1 MRRPLSHCAAHLYPP
16 SVEVHLHTGSQQVPI
31 VAGGAGAVDS
41 RVATRG
47 GGLDAS
53 TMQHAS
59 SRRRRHLERCTG
71 AKGMGVTGCSGCP
84 HYRQRVVVP
93 SLQGPLSVVNS
104 PMPEVYEK
112 TRVPLDKRPL
122 RWRVAQSSATANV
135 VTPEVARL
143 LAAASGGAG
152 GRNPSELLPAI
163 LRPKSMRMSHRV
175 AASEEGDGGGADGSG
190 HSPQR
195 PGTVRG
201 VTVHVQSSPPDP
213 ATAPVAPATARVM
226 LQHSGRQRSF
236 RSSTTVGG
244 DETMNSGREAV
255 ESRRRKSSVDADT
268 RLLRDTLGHGQ
279 EVYVVHTPDLSDDT
293 SSSSD
298 DEPPMARVLASRRRM
313 LTTDNVLSSSRR
325 QLLAAARAQEEK
337 LVGPL
342 LNEAPKPAAGAPA
355 LRAAGI
361 EGIKVS
367 KEKTVKRRNVRSRRK
382 AAREALEQVRNV
394 RVGCVGAIPC
404 YGVVW
409 CGVACC
415 AVQ

>member
-1 MRRPLSHCAAHLYPP
+1 
-16 SVEVHLHTGSQQVPI
+16 
-31 VAGGAGAVDS
+31 
-41 RVATRG
+41 
-47 GGLDAS
+47 
-53 TMQHAS
+53 
-59 SRRRRHLERCTG
+59 
-71 AKGMGVTGCSGCP
+71 
-84 HYRQRVVVP
+84 
-93 SLQGPLSVVNS
+93 
-104 PMPEVYEK
+104 
-112 TRVPLDKRPL
+112 
-122 RWRVAQSSATANV
+122 
-135 VTPEVARL
+135 
-143 LAAASGGAG
+143 
-152 GRNPSELLPAI
+152 
-163 LRPKSMRMSHRV
+163 
-175 AASEEGDGGGADGSG
+175 
-190 HSPQR
+190 
-195 PGTVRG
+195 
-201 VTVHVQSSPPDP
+201 
-213 ATAPVAPATARVM
+213 
-226 LQHSGRQRSF
+226 
-236 RSSTTVGG
+236 
-244 DETMNSGREAV
+244 MNSGREAV